1 MGTLLVRSLLTLALL
16 LTFICPV
23 WAQDTKGVGVVTAL
37 TGQAGLKRPQAPETP
52 LKLRDNLFV
61 RDVVDTQKESLARI
75 LLMGKSTVT
84 VRELSRFEI
93 REEVRPD
100 GSQRALINL
109 AEGKIRVMVARRL
122 MRPGDEVEIRT
133 PNAVAAVRGSDGII
147 EVSTLPDGRPLTV
160 ITGVSGEFQLTLPTT
175 PPFITR
181 GRGFEEGPA
190 FAGAGGPLLAM
201 AETASDA
208 GRGLLLA
215 QPPIPGISVTPP
227 ISVTS
232 NLEVQVAGPVL
243 AQTVAQALRSDA
255 HMRNLIGGYQTPL
268 SASGFRRPS
277 PQTIDKLAANAE
289 AAAHFAASAA
299 GLGGAVNGGGGGGPL
314 VQAPILPG
322 GGGGPR
328 QPPVVVDT
336 RISVL
341 VYDCSSCAD
350 TINGLTGSGR
360 LFRAVNASDTEFK
373 AMTATQ
379 IGAFRVL
386 AIPSTDE
393 LDHGVDGL
401 LQNNAATRVGNA
413 ITGNQVVSG
422 IHTAHRESLPLDQ
435 QQALD
440 QLVINVLQFAALGGS
455 GKTGLAAA
463 TDGCN
468 SDGCVGGKAGAP
480 WINEGGSFLNLAGTT
495 VKRNKNINS
504 VQAAAGQENH
514 PINTGSG
521 LRGGKPLDFTKLSG
535 WTYSAHSTFKCPP
548 ADYQPIHTTATGKN
562 VTLVKPKP

>member
-16 LTFICPV
+16 PTFICPV

-122 MRPGDEVEIRT
+122 MRPGGEGGIPA
-133 PNAVAAVRGSDGII
+133 PNAVAAGRGSDGII

-215 QPPIPGISVTPP
+215 QPPI
-227 ISVTS
+227 
-232 NLEVQVAGPVL
+232 
-243 AQTVAQALRSDA
+243 SDA
-255 HMRNLIGGYQTPL
+255 HRRNLIGGYQTPL

-328 QPPVVVDT
+328 QPSGVWGN

-360 LFRAVNASDTEFK
+360 LFQALNVSDTEFK

-379 IGAFRVL
+379 IGAYRVL

-401 LQNNAATRVGNA
+401 LQNNAVTRVGNA

-422 IHTAHRESLPLDQ
+422 IHTAHRESLPLDK
-435 QQALD
+435 QQAL
-440 QLVINVLQFAALGGS
+440 A
-455 GKTGLAAA
+455 
-463 TDGCN
+463 
-468 SDGCVGGKAGAP
+468 
-480 WINEGGSFLNLAGTT
+480 
-495 VKRNKNINS
+495 R
-504 VQAAAGQENH
+504 
-514 PINTGSG
+514 
-521 LRGGKPLDFTKLSG
+521 
-535 WTYSAHSTFKCPP
+535 
-548 ADYQPIHTTATGKN
+548 
-562 VTLVKPKP
+562 